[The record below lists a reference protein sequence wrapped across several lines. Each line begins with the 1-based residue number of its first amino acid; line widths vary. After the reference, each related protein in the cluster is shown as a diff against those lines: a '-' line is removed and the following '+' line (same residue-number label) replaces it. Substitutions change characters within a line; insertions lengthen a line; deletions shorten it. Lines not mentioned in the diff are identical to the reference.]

1 MKNQLLKFIS
11 YLFIL
16 LGNDLFSQLPSEL
29 NHPSNI
35 ILKRLSA
42 NRLINLDYFGK
53 NNISAIEI
61 DKILKNNSSDI
72 IIRSLWDIKPPQK
85 TPCRFQ

>member
-16 LGNDLFSQLPSEL
+16 FGNDLFSQLPSEL

-42 NRLINLDYFGK
+42 YGLLNLDYFGK
-53 NNISAIEI
+53 NNLSATTTA
-61 DKILKNNSSDI
+61 
-72 IIRSLWDIKPPQK
+72 IKRTTGKQN
-85 TPCRFQ
+85 FF

>member
-16 LGNDLFSQLPSEL
+16 LGNNLFSQLPSEL

-42 NRLINLDYFGK
+42 NGLLNLDYFGK
-53 NNISAIEI
+53 NNLSAIEI
-61 DKILKNNSSDI
+61 DKILKNNVVI
-72 IIRSLWDIKPPQK
+72 LSLGVFGIYDHLRK
-85 TPCRFQ
+85 TP